1 MAILS
6 IGFACFDQFFFLN
19 EWPQENT
26 KNFCHDFI
34 ESGGGPAAN
43 AAWLLGLWGEEVY
56 YIGHLHQDLTVS
68 ALSMSLPKRGWIPA
82 RWFSPMT

>member
-19 EWPQENT
+19 EWPGRIP
-26 KNFCHDFI
+26 KLCHDFI

-43 AAWLLGLWGEEVY
+43 AAAAGIMGRGVY
-56 YIGHLHQDLTVS
+56 YIGHLQQDLYGQRIIDEFAEAGVDTS
-68 ALSMSLPKRGWIPA
+68 

>member
-19 EWPQENT
+19 EWPRRIPKT
-26 KNFCHDFI
+26 FVMILLK
-34 ESGGGPAAN
+34 AA
-43 AAWLLGLWGEEVY
+43 AVRRPMRHRLLGLWGEEVY
-56 YIGHLHQDLTVS
+56 YIGHLQQDLYGQRIIDEFAEAGVDTS
-68 ALSMSLPKRGWIPA
+68 